1 MDEDER
7 PNKKRERKL
16 REPTPQWL
24 RQRALSY
31 LDRFPATTMKM
42 RQHLFTKAKPGMEQ
56 HGLSESDLRVSID
69 GEIEK
74 LVKSGILNDAEFA
87 NSKARILVRQGK
99 STSYIRNKLL
109 QLEFTEEQ
117 VGDALSALDGSP
129 KTRDLQAAAR
139 YVRKRKFGPYKPENT
154 RSERYQKEMAS
165 LARNGFSYDTAKRL
179 LSLTSSEEVEDIIAE
194 SPA

>member
-1 MDEDER
+1 MDEDAASK
-7 PNKKRERKL
+7 KKRERKL

-42 RQHLFTKAKPGMEQ
+42 RQHLFSKAKPGMEQ
-56 HGLSESDLRVSID
+56 HGLKEADVRASID

-87 NSKARILVRQGK
+87 NSKARLLVRQGK
-99 STSYIRNKLL
+99 STSHIRNKLL
-109 QLEFTEEQ
+109 QLEFTGEQ
-117 VGDALSALDGSP
+117 VGDALAALDGSAEA
-129 KTRDLQAAAR
+129 RDLQAAAR
-139 YVRKRKFGPYKPENT
+139 YVRKRKFGPYKAENT

-165 LARNGFSYDTAKRL
+165 LARNGFSYDVAKKV
-179 LSLTSSEEVEDIIAE
+179 LSMTTVGEVEEILL
-194 SPA
+194 